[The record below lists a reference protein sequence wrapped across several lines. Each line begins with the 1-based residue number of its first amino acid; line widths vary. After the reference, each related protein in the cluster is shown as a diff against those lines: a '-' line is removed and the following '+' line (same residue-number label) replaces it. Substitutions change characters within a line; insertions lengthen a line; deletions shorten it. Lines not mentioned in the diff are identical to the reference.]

1 MSNFSKLI
9 LAEDLKQVNSIITK
23 EDLEKFDVTI
33 TGFLT
38 LNDLCM
44 IFCVVTPMV
53 NIKRTAP
60 FKIRR

>member
-1 MSNFSKLI
+1 MSNFSKMI

-38 LNDLCM
+38 LNDL
-44 IFCVVTPMV
+44 
-53 NIKRTAP
+53 
-60 FKIRR
+60 